1 MEVNGKVIQVLEL
14 QSGQGKNGEWRRQ
27 EFIVD
32 ITEGKWTK
40 HLALQMWGDKIVP
53 LNVGDTINAQVGAK
67 SREYNGRWYTDLTV
81 VSIVRS
87 EAAPAPKPTGITASD
102 MDDGLPF

>member
-1 MEVNGKVIQVLEL
+1 MMEVNGKVIQVPEL

-53 LNVGDTINAQVGAK
+53 LKVGDTINAQVSAT
-67 SREYNGRWYTDLTV
+67 SREYNSRWYTDLTV
-81 VSIVRS
+81 LSIVKS
-87 EAAPAPKPTGITASD
+87 ETAPKPTGITASD